1 MDEVNQAAVSEW
13 ALGKLTTALRE
24 FREGSAPFHVVVSCF
39 SMCEQVGIERLVLN
53 SFARGAL
60 VGVPVSSEVEPDLLA
75 MSVYELAIPVR
86 VQNVLVPVSPVI
98 ACRGCRCRW
107 FYGIRA
113 VARGANCSGFLLPSP
128 SQLIKPFPASAFF
141 VGACLLGLCRRQDF

>member
-24 FREGSAPFHVVVSCF
+24 FREGLAPFHVVVSCF
-39 SMCEQVGIERLVLN
+39 SMCEQVGIDRLVLN

-60 VGVPVSSEVEPDLLA
+60 VGVLVSSEVEPDLLA

-86 VQNVLVPVSPVI
+86 VQNVLVADRIETV
-98 ACRGCRCRW
+98 GQL
-107 FYGIRA
+107 
-113 VARGANCSGFLLPSP
+113 VAFSERELLRVPCIGKLALRQVRDALGAIGLELRGAE
-128 SQLIKPFPASAFF
+128 
-141 VGACLLGLCRRQDF
+141 

>member
-24 FREGSAPFHVVVSCF
+24 FRDGSVPFHVVVSCF
-39 SMCEQVGIERLVLN
+39 SMCEQVGIDRLVLN

-75 MSVYELAIPVR
+75 MSVYGLAIPVR
-86 VQNVLVPVSPVI
+86 VQNVLVADRIETV
-98 ACRGCRCRW
+98 GQL
-107 FYGIRA
+107 
-113 VARGANCSGFLLPSP
+113 VAFSERELLRVPCIGKLALRQVRDALGAIGLELRGAE
-128 SQLIKPFPASAFF
+128 
-141 VGACLLGLCRRQDF
+141 